1 MLTKRE
7 GLMPDYEARIIL
19 ANTQEGAK
27 KLVAV
32 RVIGSADII
41 MCYEKHGVEAM
52 LAMFEPK
59 SEWKPL

>member
-7 GLMPDYEARIIL
+7 GLMPDYEARIIA

-32 RVIGSADII
+32 RVIGSSDAV
-41 MCYEKHGVEAM
+41 CYEKHEVAAM
-52 LAMFEPK
+52 LAMFVPK

>member
-7 GLMPDYEARIIL
+7 GLMPDYEARIIA
-19 ANTQEGAK
+19 ANTQEGVK
-27 KLVAV
+27 KLIAV
-32 RVIGSADII
+32 RVICSPDIVY
-41 MCYEKHGVEAM
+41 YEKHEVEAM

>member
-7 GLMPDYEARIIL
+7 GLMPDYEARIIA

-27 KLVAV
+27 ILIAV
-32 RVIGSADII
+32 RVIGSSDIVY
-41 MCYEKHGVEAM
+41 YEKHEVAAM